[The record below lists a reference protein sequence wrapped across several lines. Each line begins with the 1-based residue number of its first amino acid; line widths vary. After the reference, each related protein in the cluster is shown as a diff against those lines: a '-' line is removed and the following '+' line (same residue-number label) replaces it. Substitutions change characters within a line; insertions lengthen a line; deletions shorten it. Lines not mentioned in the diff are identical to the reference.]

1 MLVRLFADN
10 YGVFKDGFNLS
21 LEATD
26 LGTDR
31 DRGYFEVAIQGEEQ
45 PIRLLRLVAIY
56 GPNGSGKS
64 SVISAAQQLRMLA
77 IHSGPKLQQDEAV
90 PGFDPF
96 RFDSATRG
104 RPSSLGCEVVVDG
117 KVVEYRITFNA
128 KRIIEET
135 ATERNDQGDVT
146 WFTRDVDG
154 NVRIKEQWLSRSL
167 TIDLSDV
174 TRDNASALSVAAQ
187 LKQKALL
194 PLFEAVRT
202 SLRTLMSDPTAFG
215 SMGYS
220 LHKMH
225 KDAGFRDWA
234 LERLLK
240 PADIGITGVTTE
252 ERSMPKDMA
261 ERLSKIVDK
270 EHLEELKHQL
280 EAVFSHR
287 GVDREYNLDLGEESS
302 GTQKMLAL
310 AGPWYDVVHD
320 GLTVFVDEL
329 SASLHPTLLI
339 ALLEALNT
347 SPDRSPSQLVFTV
360 HDPSPLEHALRRDQV
375 YFTEKN
381 DSGVARL
388 FSLADFGERHNI
400 NLRKRYLE
408 GRYGALP
415 RTPDFAPLF
424 EATGEK

>member
-10 YGVFKDGFNLS
+10 YGVFRDGFDLS

-64 SVISAAQQLRMLA
+64 TVISAAQQLRVLA
-77 IHSGPKLQQDEAV
+77 IHSGPRLQQDEVV

-96 RFDSATRG
+96 RFDPATRE
-104 RPSSLGCEVVVDG
+104 RSSSLGCEVIVDG
-117 KVVEYRITFNA
+117 KIVEYKITFDA
-128 KRIIEET
+128 DRIIEES
-135 ATERNDQGDVT
+135 ATERRDQGDLV
-146 WFTRDVDG
+146 WFTRDADG
-154 NVRIKEQWLSRSL
+154 SVRVEDQELSKSL

-174 TRDNASALSVAAQ
+174 TRENATALSVAIQ
-187 LKQKALL
+187 LKQKALR
-194 PLFEAVRT
+194 PLFDAIRT

-220 LHKMH
+220 LGKMH
-225 KDAGFRDWA
+225 EDATFREWA

-240 PADIGITGVTTE
+240 PADIGITDVTTE
-252 ERSMPKDMA
+252 ERAIPKDVA
-261 ERLSKIVDK
+261 DRLSKIVEK
-270 EHLEELKHQL
+270 EQLEELKNQL

-287 GVDREYNLDLGEESS
+287 GVDQEYSLDLAEESS

-329 SASLHPTLLI
+329 SASLHPTLLV

-347 SPDRSPSQLVFTV
+347 GPDRPPSQLVFTV

-408 GRYGALP
+408 GRYGAIP
-415 RTPDFAPLF
+415 RTPDFEPLF
-424 EATGEK
+424 ETTGEK